1 MCLSK
6 LRDLALLAL
15 VLPLSAL
22 AGDDLASLDQG
33 MVGQRAQVLV
43 LGTTH
48 LRYMPA
54 GFEPKAL
61 DPLMQRLA
69 NFRPEIITVELQPPA
84 ECDLV
89 KRRPEKYGD
98 GFNCPKT
105 DAAKAAT
112 GLDIPAALQAVEKTL
127 KTWPAQPTPA
137 QRRTLT
143 ALFLASGDTPS
154 ALVQWLRL
162 APEDRIAADTLDA
175 TLVATLEK
183 LPYQNDENYLIAAR
197 LAAQLGLERV
207 YAIDNHTGD
216 FIEVEGAEEKIFW
229 EQVQAAWKNNSA
241 QAKRDEAQAQA
252 LKHASDLLPLYR
264 LLNRPDTLRRLAE
277 SNVNPAMRHPSPQR
291 YPQWWVA
298 GWEIRNLRMVAN
310 IRETF
315 RERPGARVL
324 SIVGASHKPWFDH
337 WLGQLQGVSIVDAI
351 KLLE

>member
-216 FIEVEGAEEKIFW
+216 FIEVEGAEEKTFW

-264 LLNRPDTLRRLAE
+264 VLNQPDTLRRQAE